1 MWGYMYVKC
10 VLYRLIK
17 MYKYNI
23 NAYFYWQIMN
33 KYTIVIHFNTRLVYL
48 YKEMFVNIHFF
59 CTFAKKLR
67 RIITFVM
74 YFYTKTF
81 NYYGRKY

>member
-1 MWGYMYVKC
+1 MYVKC

-33 KYTIVIHFNTRLVYL
+33 KYTKGRVFGIFGEET
-48 YKEMFVNIHFF
+48 VNVLQVNLALDGVLE
-59 CTFAKKLR
+59 CK
-67 RIITFVM
+67 M
-74 YFYTKTF
+74 
-81 NYYGRKY
+81 